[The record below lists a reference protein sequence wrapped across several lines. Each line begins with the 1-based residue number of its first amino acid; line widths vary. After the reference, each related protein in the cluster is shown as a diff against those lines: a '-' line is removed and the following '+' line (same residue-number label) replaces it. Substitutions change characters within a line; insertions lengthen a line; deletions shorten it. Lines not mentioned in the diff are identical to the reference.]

1 MQIKLQNK
9 NFSLKFL
16 TPLFL
21 VVCYWFYLSICFGY
35 FLSKIFF
42 NFFDEIN
49 KTDLSKSIQFREKFS
64 LKNIIKI
71 IIDFF
76 RKLIKNWFIR
86 IRDKFLFLIAAINK
100 VIKAL
105 KICRKKFKSILK
117 FKHNFRLLKNL
128 LPIFWETFLIFCS
141 FMNEIF
147 FLHNI
152 IKWIIQLMNFIQLL
166 MKESLFITRIVYFLY
181 LILLGIFGIIIGF
194 LLGIYKREDEINPFL
209 LLLLLKII
217 YNNGFDDVLLE
228 YLHDLSLET
237 KTAETF
243 SKFSLKSIEEIDPR
257 PLKITLKEP
266 EQISLPFLIIED
278 PLVFIDTEVLWDE
291 STNYQFELFK
301 FYRYVNQKIQY

>member
-1 MQIKLQNK
+1 LFAIGFILVSASVIFYQN
-9 NFSLKFL
+9 F
-16 TPLFL
+16 
-21 VVCYWFYLSICFGY
+21 
-35 FLSKIFF
+35 FF

-49 KTDLSKSIQFREKFS
+49 KTDLSKSIQFRKKFS

-76 RKLIKNWFIR
+76 WKLIKNWFIR
-86 IRDKFLFLIAAINK
+86 IGQKFLLLIDAINK

-141 FMNEIF
+141 LVNEILFLNNIRNWVIQWINLIRLLMNE
-147 FLHNI
+147 
-152 IKWIIQLMNFIQLL
+152 
-166 MKESLFITRIVYFLY
+166 SVFITRIVYFLY
-181 LILLGIFGIIIGF
+181 FILLGIFGIIIGF
-194 LLGIYKREDEINPFL
+194 LFGAYKREDEINAFL
-209 LLLLLKII
+209 LFLLLKII

-237 KTAETF
+237 NTVEPF
-243 SKFSLKSIEEIDPR
+243 SKFSLKSIEQIDPR
-257 PLKITLKEP
+257 PLKIIFKEP
-266 EQISLPFLIIED
+266 EQIPLPFFIIED

-301 FYRYVNQKIQY
+301 FYRYVNQKI

>member
-1 MQIKLQNK
+1 MKFYLQSLIIQ
-9 NFSLKFL
+9 FSI
-16 TPLFL
+16 
-21 VVCYWFYLSICFGY
+21 VYYWFYLTVCFGY
-35 FLSKIFF
+35 FLS

-49 KTDLSKSIQFREKFS
+49 KTYLCKSIQFKKKFS
-64 LKNIIKI
+64 FKKLLKI

-76 RKLIKNWFIR
+76 WKLIKNWFIR
-86 IRDKFLFLIAAINK
+86 IGQKFLLLIDAINK

-105 KICRKKFKSILK
+105 KICRNKFKSILK

-128 LPIFWETFLIFCS
+128 LPIFRETFLIFCS
-141 FMNEIF
+141 LVNEILFLNNIRNWVIQWINLIRLLMNE
-147 FLHNI
+147 
-152 IKWIIQLMNFIQLL
+152 
-166 MKESLFITRIVYFLY
+166 SVFITRIVYFLY

-194 LLGIYKREDEINPFL
+194 LLGVYKREDEINAFL

-237 KTAETF
+237 NTVEPF
-243 SKFSLKSIEEIDPR
+243 SKFSLKSIEQIDPR

-278 PLVFIDTEVLWDE
+278 PLVFIDTEVLWE
-291 STNYQFELFK
+291 EPINYKFQLFQFYQNVSEK
-301 FYRYVNQKIQY
+301 VKH